1 MTHSEYMQF
10 FERWLNYQFAR
21 VEDEMLNN
29 EVLREVAR
37 IVADADDLV
46 YWANRDCW
54 SMYDIAKQKVTA

>member
-37 IVADADDLV
+37 IVADDLV

>member
-21 VEDEMLNN
+21 AEDEMLNN
-29 EVLREVAR
+29 KVLREVAR

-54 SMYDIAKQKVTA
+54 SMYDLAKQKVA

>member
-21 VEDEMLNN
+21 IEDEMLNN

-37 IVADADDLV
+37 IVADADDLA

-54 SMYDIAKQKVTA
+54 SMYDLAKQKVTA